1 MLKKTIELR
10 ILHAFFVKLATI
22 HLHTSLRMKKK
33 SFHKNSKKT
42 TSSRKYQNK
51 QKNNKKN
58 DVISIVNRVILTL
71 YLSFGFLKGGGAFDA
86 AFTQWYYVSILNMLS
101 LGFILYNKNY
111 YRFEFHNKTVKFV
124 FLGVIAF
131 VFLSLISITQSISI
145 SESIVFLNI
154 LLTTLTAF
162 FIIYLIIKRNLE
174 EYFSFIAYVLMIV
187 LAIDSLQVIDHFMIK
202 NGNQPRNKELFIG
215 LNPTYGNRN
224 ILAASLVIKM
234 AFTFYVIFTKNTLK
248 HIFGLITVFIAIIAI
263 LLVGARTAVYSLPII
278 LFLLLIGNTYLNKRE
293 SLFVNIKKYF
303 APIIIIASFS
313 IFCALSI
320 NKIHKG
326 KLNAFSDLV
335 FTKEKKK
342 LYKEGEN
349 TVSFTNDSG
358 RKFFWNAAIDG
369 FKSSPLLG
377 VGIGNW
383 KLIDK
388 EELVKSVKNS
398 NYFYPRRVHN
408 DFLQVLSE
416 IGILGFLLFV
426 GLFGLVYYLLLRV
439 IFSKNENKERRLFA
453 LICLAAFVAYSLDS
467 LINFPSERTP
477 IQLLGFILI
486 VIALCVGS
494 NQNKPIKIPIYFK
507 VIILV
512 IGALTVYLNNQ
523 VFTSSKYQLLIRKHI
538 RGTNILTS
546 KYKIGYD
553 QMNNVLTDFPTMNGM
568 GQPMDYAK
576 AVLAYSEGKYEKAFE
591 HLDKAIEVSPYS
603 LEHYGFKALI
613 YNNNK
618 TYKNFDSAFYYA
630 KKVLDK
636 RPSMIN
642 QYNIVRNYYKTKSD
656 TVNLIK
662 TINEHLNSLPKGNER
677 VWFDKINFYLKYKK
691 DIEKA
696 REVIDSAKLLNPDKE
711 KIQAIKLAKI
721 NNKSIIVNKNDSLK
735 IKKLTMQKHLNIA
748 IKLFSIKDYIRA
760 KKEFSKVLS
769 YDETNYDVLLNL
781 AVTEIKLKNYKKA
794 IEHLNKIIGSGQ
806 INTGKPEYNRG
817 FCYLKFNKKKE
828 AGIDFRASLKKGFPL
843 AKKVSKKILAY

>member
-1 MLKKTIELR
+1 
-10 ILHAFFVKLATI
+10 
-22 HLHTSLRMKKK
+22 MKKK
-33 SFHKNSKKT
+33 PFHKNSKRAVSPK
-42 TSSRKYQNK
+42 KKQNK
-51 QKNNKKN
+51 QKGSKKY
-58 DVISIVNRVILTL
+58 DLISIVNRVILAL
-71 YLSFGFLKGGGAFDA
+71 YLSFGFLKGGGAFDV
-86 AFTQWYYVSILNMLS
+86 AFTQWYYVSILNTLS
-101 LGFILYNKNY
+101 LGFIFYNKDY
-111 YRFEFHNKTVKFV
+111 YKFEFHNKTVKYV
-124 FLGVIAF
+124 FLGALVF
-131 VFLSLISITQSISI
+131 VFLSLISITKSISI

-154 LLTTLTAF
+154 LLTTLITF
-162 FIIYLIIKRNLE
+162 FTIYLIVKDRLE

-187 LAIDSLQVIDHFMIK
+187 LTIDSLQVIDHFMIK
-202 NGNQPRNKELFIG
+202 NGNQPRSNELFLG

-224 ILAASLVIKM
+224 ILAASLVIKT
-234 AFTFYVIFTKNTLK
+234 AFTLYIVFTKNRLK
-248 HIFGLITVFIAIIAI
+248 YILGLLTMFIAITAI
-263 LLVGARTAVYSLPII
+263 LLVGARTAIYSLPVI
-278 LFLLLIGNTYLNKRE
+278 FLLLLTGNIYVNKNE
-293 SLFVNIKKYF
+293 NFLVQIKKYF
-303 APIIIIASFS
+303 APTIVIVSTS
-313 IFCALSI
+313 IFCAVSI

-326 KLNAFSDLV
+326 KLNTFSDLV
-335 FTKEKKK
+335 FVKEKKD

-349 TVSFTNDSG
+349 SVSYASDSG
-358 RKFFWNAAIDG
+358 RKFFWEAAIDG
-369 FKSSPLLG
+369 FQSSPLRG

-383 KLIDK
+383 KLIEK
-388 EELVKSVKNS
+388 EELVKSIKNS
-398 NYFYPRRVHN
+398 NHFYPRRVHN

-416 IGILGFLLFV
+416 IGILGFLLFIS
-426 GLFGLVYYLLLRV
+426 LFVVVYYLLLKV
-439 IFSKNENKERRLFA
+439 ILKKRANQNRKLLA

-477 IQLLGFILI
+477 IQLLGFVLI
-486 VIALCVGS
+486 VIALCVSS
-494 NQNKPIKIPIYFK
+494 NQNKPIKIPLYFK
-507 VIILV
+507 IIILL
-512 IGALTVYLNNQ
+512 IGVLTVYLNNQ
-523 VFTSSKYQLLIRKHI
+523 IFTSSKYQLLIRKHI
-538 RGTNILTS
+538 RGKNILTS

-576 AVLAYSEGKYEKAFE
+576 AVLAYSEGKYAKTFE

-642 QYNIVRNYYKTKSD
+642 QYNIVRNYYKAKND
-656 TVNLIK
+656 TVNLLK
-662 TINEHLNSLPKGNER
+662 TINVHLNSLPKGNER

-691 DIEKA
+691 NLEKA
-696 REVIDSAKLLNPDKE
+696 TEVMDSAKLLNPEKE

-721 NNKSIIVNKNDSLK
+721 KNENIIVNKNDSAK
-735 IKKLTMQKHLNIA
+735 IKKFTMQQHLNTA
-748 IKLFSIKDYIRA
+748 VKLFSIKNYGQA
-760 KKEFSKVLS
+760 KNEFSKALS
-769 YDETNYDVLLNL
+769 YDKKNYDVLLNL

-794 IEHLNKIIGSGQ
+794 IEHLNEVIASGQ

-828 AGIDFRASLKKGFPL
+828 AGIDFRTSLEKGFPL